1 MMEEIH
7 SSWREFFALEIQKGY
22 WVKLWEFLAQEYERR
37 EILPRKEQILRVFE
51 EDLNEIK
58 VVILGQDPYYT
69 PDTAEGL
76 AFSVRKEQKIPPSLR
91 NIYKEIE
98 RDLGVDMSGRNG
110 SLKNWAEQGVFLLN
124 NVLTVE
130 AGKAGSHRGRG
141 WEEFTE
147 AVVRYLSQ
155 NREGLAFLLWG
166 NDARRKVKLIDEQK
180 HLVLMTAHPSP
191 LSAHRGFLGCGY
203 FGEVNEYLKSQR
215 KAQIEW

>member
-7 SSWREFFALEIQKGY
+7 SSWREFFALEIQKDY
-22 WVKLWEFLAQEYERR
+22 WAKLWKFLAQEYERR

-130 AGKAGSHRGRG
+130 AGRAGSHRGRG

-191 LSAHRGFLGCGY
+191 LSAHRGFLGCGH